1 MKATL
6 RPKLSRISKV
16 AFRLLA
22 SALAAA
28 SSGGSLRLPLSTSTN
43 SVMLAVVAYEIAS
56 HRLALASTEN
66 PRACR

>member
-28 SSGGSLRLPLSTSTN
+28 SSGRSLRLPLSTSTN
-43 SVMLAVVAYEIAS
+43 SLLAVVAYEMA
-56 HRLALASTEN
+56 RLALASTEN
-66 PRACR
+66 PRDCR